1 MKRGEQGR
9 AAAFAKKDT
18 TNKKAQKAPSD
29 VESSSDSD
37 VEKAAAEEARKNWER
52 ELKLTLQAN

>member
-9 AAAFAKKDT
+9 AAALAKKDA

-29 VESSSDSD
+29 IESSSDSD
-37 VEKAAAEEARKNWER
+37 VEKAAAAEARKN
-52 ELKLTLQAN
+52 